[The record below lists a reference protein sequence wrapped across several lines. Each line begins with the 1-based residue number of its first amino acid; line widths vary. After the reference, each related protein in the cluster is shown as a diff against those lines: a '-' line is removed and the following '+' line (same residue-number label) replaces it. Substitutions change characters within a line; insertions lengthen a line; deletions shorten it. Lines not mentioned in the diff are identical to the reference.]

1 MITLVIADDHQAI
14 IDGLKLL
21 LKNEN
26 DILVV
31 GEANDG
37 EALVEIVTT
46 KKPSVVITDIRMPKC
61 DGIVATKIIKKQF
74 PMTKI
79 IAFSMFDQVEA
90 IDQMKEAGAS
100 GYILKNSTLQKVLEA
115 IRIVATGQTYFD
127 DSIFIKDNFM
137 KDEIVLSA
145 REKEILRLVA
155 EGKSSQ
161 EIADLLHIGKN
172 TVATH
177 RKNIIKKC
185 NITGKTDLL
194 RYAVERKY
202 DF

>member
-21 LKNEN
+21 LKNEH

-137 KDEIVLSA
+137 KDEIVLSS

>member
-1 MITLVIADDHQAI
+1 MITLILADDHQAI

-37 EALVEIVTT
+37 EALIELVTT
-46 KKPSVVITDIRMPKC
+46 KNPSVVITDIRMPKC
-61 DGIVATKIIKKQF
+61 DGIVATKIIKKVL
-74 PMTKI
+74 PLTKI
-79 IAFSMFDQVEA
+79 IAFSMFDQAEA
-90 IDQMKEAGAS
+90 INQMKQAGAS
-100 GYILKNSTLQKVLEA
+100 GYILKNASLQKVLQA
-115 IRIVATGQTYFD
+115 IRIVAKGETYFD
-127 DSIFIKDNFM
+127 DSIVIKDNFI
-137 KDEIVLSA
+137 KEKIVLSS

-177 RKNIIKKC
+177 RKNICKKC

>member
-1 MITLVIADDHQAI
+1 MITLVIADDHQVI

-21 LKNEN
+21 LKNEH

-37 EALVEIVTT
+37 EALIAIVTT
-46 KKPSVVITDIRMPKC
+46 KKPSVVITDIRMPRC

-74 PMTKI
+74 PLTKI
-79 IAFSMFDQVEA
+79 IAFSMFDQLEA
-90 IDQMKEAGAS
+90 INQMKEAGAS
-100 GYILKNSTLQKVLEA
+100 GYILKNATLQKVLEA

-127 DSIFIKDNFM
+127 DSIVIKDNFI
-137 KDEIVLSA
+137 KDEIVLSS
-145 REKEILRLVA
+145 REKEILRLVG

-185 NITGKTDLL
+185 N
-194 RYAVERKY
+194 AVERKY